1 MAQPGNKLVHKSKR
15 HNNPMT
21 YKSGKP
27 RLRGLNTKQLSV
39 LLEKTQVKKE
49 KCKIGRELKRKQNLA
64 LDKLAQFNQENNLTY

>member
-27 RLRGLNTKQLSV
+27 RLRTLNVSQLEALV
-39 LLEKTQVKKE
+39 AKTQVKKE
-49 KCKIGRELKRKQNLA
+49 ASKIKREIARRS
-64 LDKLAQFNQENNLTY
+64 